1 MDEYEDL
8 FKGQN
13 MNLSIAGPEESGNV
27 GANSQLSNADGIAG
41 DNFIQSFVSS
51 SYTPQADKEYE
62 WNLNPDGE
70 FEPKMP
76 EYWKQDNMKLMG
88 AIMDKFS
95 IKKHMPTLSRYK
107 ETLIDP
113 AYISPT
119 QQFAKISEMT
129 SQAADT
135 AKAFAGP
142 KRSAAVTAKAMGEG
156 MSQLATVQAE
166 TDNKNLQIFSDTQ
179 AKNAMIS
186 NEFETLNKKA
196 MSDYADKV
204 NLVNENYDNA
214 VRVANNNIMN
224 QAVQRETNR
233 TNAFNTNQLYEQ
245 FNIHPEDGGAIRLT
259 NPKEFYAD
267 STEDTTNYDAKVKRI
282 EDMIDKGWIDQ
293 KQASELMK
301 DLINT
306 DLPNQSKKNKHQSD
320 YAGIMNMG
328 YPGGANMNPYMNQNY
343 MNNPQMMQY
352 LMQQQMNPYKQKTAR
367 GGTEVPSFPFGMPRK
382 KRKLRTF
389 E

>member
-95 IKKHMPTLSRYK
+95 IKKHMPTLSRFK
-107 ETLIDP
+107 ETLIEP

-119 QQFAKISEMT
+119 QQFAKISEMA

-142 KRSAAVTAKAMGEG
+142 KRSHSVMSKAQGEA

-179 AKNAMIS
+179 SKNAMIS

-204 NLVNENYDNA
+204 NLVNENYENA
-214 VRVANNNIMN
+214 VRVANNNVMN

-233 TNAFNTNQLYEQ
+233 ANTFNTNQLYEQ
-245 FNIHPEDGGAIRLT
+245 FNIHPEHAGAIYLT
-259 NPKEFYAD
+259 DPKEFYAD
-267 STEDTTNYDAKVKRI
+267 KTEDTSNYDEKVKRI
-282 EDMIDKGWIDQ
+282 EDMIDKGWIT
-293 KQASELMK
+293 KEQAK
-301 DLINT
+301 DMMVDLVNT
-306 DLPNQSKKNKHQSD
+306 DLPNQSDKNKHQSD
-320 YAGIMNMG
+320 YAGILNTG
-328 YPGGANMNPYMNQNY
+328 YPGGPSNINPSMNQNY
-343 MNNPQMMQY
+343 MNNPMMMQY
-352 LMQQQMNPYKQKTAR
+352 LMQQQTNPYAQQGAR
-367 GGTEVPSFPFGMPRK
+367 GIEVPSFPFGMPRR